1 MSENKNK
8 NIAWDP
14 YWMICNAKSLQEVAN
29 HLDAD
34 MEADLE
40 SENFLFSGKIM
51 SASILMALATEIALK
66 ALQCQERKSSPM
78 YTHDLL
84 ELFEGLSEATQ
95 TRLEEGLPSQLDPV
109 SLRLR
114 IQDFFPV
121 GAGMRKVLEFHRCS
135 FMHWRYKHES
145 PRGSFYL
152 PALDEALTVIIN
164 TYAQIQAESHSVP
177 NNS

>member
-1 MSENKNK
+1 MSENKNN

-34 MEADLE
+34 MEADLK
-40 SENFLFSGKIM
+40 SDNFLFSGKIM

-66 ALQCQERKSSPM
+66 ALQCQERKSSPI

-95 TRLEEGLPSQLDPV
+95 TRLEEGTS
-109 SLRLR
+109 
-114 IQDFFPV
+114 IAV
-121 GAGMRKVLEFHRCS
+121 GPGKLA
-135 FMHWRYKHES
+135 
-145 PRGSFYL
+145 
-152 PALDEALTVIIN
+152 PAYSGLFSGRRWNAKSIGVPQVFIHAL
-164 TYAQIQAESHSVP
+164 AL
-177 NNS
+177 